1 MLKQEAD
8 RGHLWD
14 VLAAEIPTPFGASAP
29 RYPHK
34 AQVLGGVR
42 RFEAPSSS
50 PSRVSL
56 SEVVSKRRA
65 IRGMPGCGQKEAS
78 YKRLFKMKCAR
89 YVFGSVPQ
97 VTSFDYGAL
106 T

>member
-1 MLKQEAD
+1 MLKQEAG

-34 AQVLGGVR
+34 AQVLDGVR
-42 RFEAPSSS
+42 TFKAPSSS
-50 PSRVSL
+50 PSSVSL

-65 IRGMPGCGQKEAS
+65 IRGNAWLWAE
-78 YKRLFKMKCAR
+78 
-89 YVFGSVPQ
+89 GSE
-97 VTSFDYGAL
+97 L
-106 T
+106 